1 MGRTDYFFDERDT
14 PGSEKDT
21 GNTLLLNFGFKSTGR
36 KGKKG
41 GGVLVKKVGKP
52 CKTVYPVRPQKMAA
66 NMVSIEAGVVLPY

>member
-21 GNTLLLNFGFKSTGR
+21 VNTLLLNFGFKSTGR

-41 GGVLVKKVGKP
+41 GGSSEEGRKALQNSLSGKTTKDG
-52 CKTVYPVRPQKMAA
+52 CKYGK
-66 NMVSIEAGVVLPY
+66 Y